1 MLSKEKH
8 QKYALTEMLKVRGLK
23 KKKIF
28 QENRNPKRNRI
39 ADFAI
44 RILLKYY

>member
-23 KKKIF
+23 KKRYFRKIET
-28 QENRNPKRNRI
+28 QRETE
-39 ADFAI
+39 
-44 RILLKYY
+44 

>member
-8 QKYALTEMLKVRGLK
+8 EKYALTEMLKVRGL

-39 ADFAI
+39 ADFNI